1 VSRTLDFLCLLAAF
15 AATSSL
21 VSYLS
26 RSDLFIWP
34 APTSSDIAGWPA
46 QYVVLLLSALIAWNL
61 VSSALGEYTREQPD
75 ASNHI
80 GRLARAG
87 LLWMAATAVAI
98 FVFKLREISR
108 LFLLSYM
115 VLGCVSIALRDW
127 AETMVRRSIHRRRG
141 GRRNAIVVG
150 NGTQARWLRQ
160 FLLDNYCPEPYGL
173 VRQVDPADPDFIDG
187 HAASASKSQPAGF
200 DRAAEVFVAAA
211 DIGADA
217 SALFPR
223 LFEHATEA
231 HIVPGVFDA
240 SIFKLALRSVGGVP
254 VITLRSGALTG
265 LEGTLKRTFD
275 IAVAALLLTLI
286 APLMTII
293 ALLIKLSSPG
303 PVFFRQ
309 ERVGKGGRRIQIYK
323 FRTMHQNAE
332 GILKANSELY
342 RSYVENNYKLPKGED
357 PRVTFVGGFLRGLSL
372 DEIPQ
377 LFNVLKGEMSLV
389 GPRPVVP
396 AEIEKYG
403 DYASLLL
410 SVQPGLTGQWQVSG
424 RSDIADYARRVRIDM
439 EYIRDQ
445 SIARDLQIL
454 FRTLPAVL
462 SREGAH

>member
-1 VSRTLDFLCLLAAF
+1 MSRTLDFLSLVAAF

-21 VSYLS
+21 VSYLG

-46 QYVVLLLSALIAWNL
+46 QYIVLLLSALIAWNL
-61 VSSALGEYTREQPD
+61 VNGYLGEYQREQPNAPD
-75 ASNHI
+75 HV

-87 LLWMAATAVAI
+87 LLWMAATAFAI

-108 LFLLSYM
+108 VFLLSYM
-115 VLGCVSIALRDW
+115 VLGGVSIALRDW
-127 AETMVRRSIHRRRG
+127 AETVVRRGIHRSRG
-141 GRRNAIVVG
+141 AHRSAIVVG

-160 FLLDNYCPEPYGL
+160 FLLDNYCPEPYAL
-173 VRQVDPADPDFIDG
+173 VRQVDPADSDFING
-187 HAASASKSQPAGF
+187 QAGSASKSQAAGF

-254 VITLRSGALTG
+254 LITLRSGALTG

-275 IAVAALLLTLI
+275 IAVAALLLTLV

-293 ALLIKLSSPG
+293 ALLIKVSSPG

-342 RSYVENNYKLPKGED
+342 RSYVENNYKLPKGKD
-357 PRVTFVGGFLRGLSL
+357 PRVTFIGGFLRELSL

-377 LFNVLKGEMSLV
+377 LFNVLKGEMSMV

-445 SIARDLQIL
+445 SIARDLRIL
-454 FRTLPAVL
+454 FRTVPAVL

>member
-1 VSRTLDFLCLLAAF
+1 MSRTLDFLCLLAAF
-15 AATSSL
+15 AATGWL
-21 VSYLS
+21 VSYLG

-34 APTSSDIAGWPA
+34 PPTSSDIAGWPA

-61 VSSALGEYTREQPD
+61 VSSYLGEYKRDQPD
-75 ASNHI
+75 ASSSHI
-80 GRLARAG
+80 GHLARAG
-87 LLWMAATAVAI
+87 LLWMATTAFAI
-98 FVFKLREISR
+98 FVLKLREISR

-115 VLGCVSIALRDW
+115 VLGGVSIALRDW
-127 AETMVRRSIHRRRG
+127 VETMASRAIHRRRG
-141 GRRNAIVVG
+141 AYRTAIVVG

-160 FLLDNYCPEPYGL
+160 FLLDNYCPEPYAL

-187 HAASASKSQPAGF
+187 HAGAKSSPEGF
-200 DRAAEVFVAAA
+200 DRAEVFVAVA
-211 DIGADA
+211 DIGADP

-223 LFEHATEA
+223 LFERATEA

-254 VITLRSGALTG
+254 LITLRSGALTG
-265 LEGTLKRTFD
+265 LEGALKRAFD
-275 IAVAALLLTLI
+275 IAVAALLLALV
-286 APLMTII
+286 APLMAII
-293 ALLIKLSSPG
+293 ALLIKVSSPG

-323 FRTMHQNAE
+323 FRTMHQDAE
-332 GILKANSELY
+332 GILKSNSELY
-342 RSYVENNYKLPKGED
+342 RSYVDNNYKLPKDED
-357 PRVTFVGGFLRGLSL
+357 PRVTLVGGFLRELSL

-377 LFNVLKGEMSLV
+377 LFNVIKGEMSLV

-454 FRTLPAVL
+454 FRTVPVVL

>member
-1 VSRTLDFLCLLAAF
+1 MSRTLDFLCLLAAF
-15 AATSSL
+15 VATSWL
-21 VSYLS
+21 VSYLG

-46 QYVVLLLSALIAWNL
+46 QYVVLLLSSLIAWNL
-61 VSSALGEYTREQPD
+61 VGSYLGEYTREQPD
-75 ASNHI
+75 SSSGHI

-87 LLWMAATAVAI
+87 LLWMAATAFAI

-115 VLGCVSIALRDW
+115 VLGGLSIALRGW
-127 AETMVRRSIHRRRG
+127 AETMVKRGILRRHG
-141 GRRNAIVVG
+141 GLRSAIVVG

-160 FLLDNYCPEPYGL
+160 FLLDNYCPEPYAL
-173 VRQVDPADPDFIDG
+173 VRQVDPADPDFSDG
-187 HAASASKSQPAGF
+187 HPGSKSEPAGL
-200 DRAAEVFVAAA
+200 DRAEMFVAVA
-211 DIGADA
+211 DLGADA

-223 LFEHATEA
+223 LFERASEA

-254 VITLRSGALTG
+254 LITLRSGALTG
-265 LEGTLKRTFD
+265 LEGTLKRAFD
-275 IAVAALLLTLI
+275 IAVAALLLTLV
-286 APLMTII
+286 APLMTTI
-293 ALLIKLSSPG
+293 ALLIKVSSAG

-323 FRTMHQNAE
+323 FRTMHQEAE
-332 GILKANSELY
+332 SILKSNSELY
-342 RSYVENNYKLPKGED
+342 RKYVENNYKLPKGED
-357 PRVTFVGGFLRGLSL
+357 PRVTLVGTFLRELSL

-424 RSDIADYARRVRIDM
+424 RSDIADYTRRVRIDM
-439 EYIRDQ
+439 EYIRNQ

-454 FRTLPAVL
+454 FRTVPVVL

>member
-1 VSRTLDFLCLLAAF
+1 
-15 AATSSL
+15 
-21 VSYLS
+21 
-26 RSDLFIWP
+26 
-34 APTSSDIAGWPA
+34 
-46 QYVVLLLSALIAWNL
+46 LLLSALIAWNL
-61 VSSALGEYTREQPD
+61 VSSYLGEHQREQPD
-75 ASNHI
+75 ASNHL

-108 LFLLSYM
+108 LFVLSYM
-115 VLGCVSIALRDW
+115 VLGGVSITLRDW
-127 AETMVRRSIHRRRG
+127 AGTMVRRGMHRRRG
-141 GRRNAIVVG
+141 AHRSAIVVG

-187 HAASASKSQPAGF
+187 QAASKSQPASF
-200 DRAAEVFVAAA
+200 DRGAEVFVAAA

-223 LFEHATEA
+223 LFEHVTEA
-231 HIVPGVFDA
+231 HIVPGIFDA

-254 VITLRSGALTG
+254 LITLRSGALTG
-265 LEGTLKRTFD
+265 LEGTLKRAFD

-293 ALLIKLSSPG
+293 ALLIKMSSPG

-323 FRTMHQNAE
+323 FRTMHENAE
-332 GILKANSELY
+332 SILKANPELY
-342 RSYVENNYKLPKGED
+342 RSYVENNYKLPKDED
-357 PRVTFVGGFLRGLSL
+357 PRVTFVGGVLRELSL

-454 FRTLPAVL
+454 FRTVPAVL

>member
-1 VSRTLDFLCLLAAF
+1 MSRTLDFLCLLAAF
-15 AATSSL
+15 AATGSL
-21 VSYLS
+21 VSYLG
-26 RSDLFIWP
+26 RSGLFIWP
-34 APTSSDIAGWPA
+34 APASSDIAGWPA

-61 VSSALGEYTREQPD
+61 VSSYLGEHKGEHPD
-75 ASNHI
+75 ASSSHI

-87 LLWMAATAVAI
+87 LLWMVATAFAI

-115 VLGCVSIALRDW
+115 LLGWVSIVLRDW
-127 AETMVRRSIHRRRG
+127 GETMVTRRIQRRRG
-141 GRRNAIVVG
+141 VKRRAIVVG

-160 FLLDNYCPEPYGL
+160 FLLDNYCPEPYAL
-173 VRQVDPADPDFIDG
+173 VRQVDPTDPEFIDG
-187 HAASASKSQPAGF
+187 RAASGASSPPAGF
-200 DRAAEVFVAAA
+200 DRAEVFVAVA

-223 LFEHATEA
+223 LFERGTEA
-231 HIVPGVFDA
+231 HIVPGIFDA
-240 SIFKLALRSVGGVP
+240 SIFKLALQSIGGIP
-254 VITLRSGALTG
+254 LITLRSGALTG
-265 LEGTLKRTFD
+265 MEGALKRGLD
-275 IAVAALLLTLI
+275 ITVAALLLTLL
-286 APLMTII
+286 APLMTLI
-293 ALLIKLSSPG
+293 ALLIKVSSPG

-323 FRTMHQNAE
+323 FRTMHQDAE
-332 GILKANSELY
+332 RVLKSDSELY
-342 RSYVENNYKLPKGED
+342 RRYVENNYKLPRGED
-357 PRVTFVGGFLRGLSL
+357 PRVIFIGRFLRELSL

-424 RSDIADYARRVRIDM
+424 RSDIADYARRIRIDM

-454 FRTLPAVL
+454 FRTLPVVL